1 MVNSTQRLD
10 VHLADDARA
19 EALVADVRD
28 GLAARPRAL
37 PPKWFYDAT
46 GSELFEQITRLP
58 EYYPTRTEKALL
70 TDRAPEIATITG
82 ARTIVELGS
91 GSSEKTRLL
100 LDALG
105 QSGTLATYVAQD
117 VSPAAL
123 ESAMTEL
130 EQDYPR
136 LAVHGVVSDF
146 SAGGFRDGL
155 RFVPGYPDR
164 LMVFLGGTIGNL
176 DPAERAAFLAAMRE
190 ALRPG
195 EHVLLGAGL
204 IIDEAAM
211 VAAYD
216 DSAGVTAEF
225 NRNVL
230 AVMNRELG
238 ADFPVEEFEHV
249 AVWDATQKWIEMRL
263 RARSAMTVR
272 IPGAGLQVDLA
283 AGEEIRTEISAK
295 FDRPALEA
303 EMAAQGLPVVHAWQ
317 DPGSRF
323 ALLLA
328 RVE

>member
-1 MVNSTQRLD
+1 MAHSTQHLD

-19 EALVADVRD
+19 AALVADVRD
-28 GLAARPRAL
+28 GLAAQPRTL

-70 TDRAPEIATITG
+70 TGCANEIAAITG

-100 LDALG
+100 LDALDA
-105 QSGTLATYVAQD
+105 SGTLATYVAQD

-123 ESAMTEL
+123 AAAMSEL
-130 EQDYPR
+130 EQDYPG

-155 RFVPGYPDR
+155 RFVPDYPDR
-164 LMVFLGGTIGNL
+164 MMVFLGSTIGNL

-190 ALRPG
+190 SLRPG
-195 EHVLLGAGL
+195 EHVLIGAGL
-204 IIDEAAM
+204 IIEEATM

-216 DSAGVTAEF
+216 DAAGVTAEF

-249 AVWDATQKWIEMRL
+249 AVWDARAKWIEMRL

-272 IPGAGLQVDLA
+272 VPGAGLDVELA

-295 FDRPALEA
+295 FDLLDLSA
-303 EMAAQGLPVVHAWQ
+303 EMAAQGLPVAHAWQ
-317 DPGSRF
+317 DPRSRF

>member
-19 EALVADVRD
+19 EALVADVRA
-28 GLAARPRAL
+28 GLAAQPRSL

-70 TDRAPEIATITG
+70 ADCAPEIASITG

-100 LDALG
+100 LDALD
-105 QSGTLATYVAQD
+105 QAGTLATYVAQD

-123 ESAMTEL
+123 ASAMAEL
-130 EQDYPR
+130 EKDYPR

-155 RFVPGYPDR
+155 RFVPEYPDR
-164 LMVFLGGTIGNL
+164 MMVFLGGTIGTL
-176 DPAERAAFLAAMRE
+176 DPIERAAFLAAMRE
-190 ALRPG
+190 SLHPG
-195 EHVLLGAGL
+195 EHVLIGAGL
-204 IIDEAAM
+204 ILDEATM

-216 DSAGVTAEF
+216 DDAGVTAEF

-249 AVWDATQKWIEMRL
+249 AVWDASAQWIEMRL
-263 RARSAMTVR
+263 RARSAIAVR
-272 IPGAGLQVDLA
+272 IPGAGLDVDLA
-283 AGEEIRTEISAK
+283 AGEEIRTEVSAK
-295 FDRPALEA
+295 FDLLSLSA
-303 EMAAQGLPVVHAWQ
+303 EMASQGLPVAHAWQ
-317 DPGSRF
+317 DPDSRF